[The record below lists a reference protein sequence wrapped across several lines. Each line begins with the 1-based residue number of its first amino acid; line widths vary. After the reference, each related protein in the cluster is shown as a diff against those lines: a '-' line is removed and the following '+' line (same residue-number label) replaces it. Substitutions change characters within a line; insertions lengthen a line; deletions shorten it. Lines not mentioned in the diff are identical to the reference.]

1 MALYSIFSSIWL
13 SYCYLFFDHLSV
25 FEAIVLMLV
34 QGMISGAVGITFAH
48 ELMHQ
53 KTKFERFL
61 SIY

>member
-1 MALYSIFSSIWL
+1 MALLFNFFFSIWL
-13 SYCYLFFDHLSV
+13 FIVICFFDHLSV

-53 KTKFERFL
+53 KTKF
-61 SIY
+61 